1 MAIAQSDN
9 CTARTASGPDSG
21 TAPLHPRAA
30 SWQLGSDVLT
40 LFPTFVWK
48 LQLAKALQESI
59 ANGLMAVLGEQ
70 RGRNA
75 SLSPGESWQSIQTLH
90 EQERLGE
97 LASCIHAA
105 TRRVLN
111 FLKTSHADFEITGC
125 WANILAPGAGHNIHH
140 HPNNYL
146 SGVYYVATCRGAD
159 TINFHDPRIQT
170 GIIRPPVTELTSG
183 NTDLVVVRVQN
194 GSLLLFPSYLPHSV
208 TANRSDK
215 ERISVSF
222 NIMFSHFTERLS
234 QPLWEPAA
242 QASGG
247 RAGESCTPAT

>member
-1 MAIAQSDN
+1 MMVMAQGDN
-9 CTARTASGPDSG
+9 STVTTSSGPDSG
-21 TAPLHPRAA
+21 TAPLHLRAA
-30 SWQLGSDVLT
+30 SWQVGSDVIT
-40 LFPTFVWK
+40 LFPTLVWK
-48 LQLAKALQESI
+48 LQLANALQESI
-59 ANGLMAVLGEQ
+59 ANGLKAVLGEQ

-75 SLSPGESWQSIQTLH
+75 SLLPGESWQSIQTLH

-97 LASCIHAA
+97 LVSCIHAA

-111 FLKTSHADFEITGC
+111 FLKTGHANFEITGC
-125 WANILAPGAGHNIHH
+125 WANILAPGAGHTIHH

-159 TINFHDPRIQT
+159 TINFHDPRTQT

-194 GSLLLFPSYLPHSV
+194 GTLLLFPSYLPHSV

-234 QPLWEPAA
+234 RPLWEPAA
-242 QASGG
+242 QAGG
-247 RAGESCTPAT
+247 GTGG